1 MHWYGLTKAG
11 PLIKRAM
18 AETRS
23 QAKEVSSI
31 LSARVKTA
39 NSGNDL
45 HFYVDPRLA
54 GKYNIN
60 LHLMEENDRRGSGG
74 ERMTSQANAELSDF
88 EEETVTF
95 PSAKKDDSH
104 YLCSVVMQ
112 KPEKKVFS
120 VSAYLLETYLG
131 RYAYRADFYFREG
144 SKSSASRCY
153 GRVIAAVRD
162 LKLDVIEGGLNQNE
176 IPYYLRRKLQGEQ
189 GEIEPKKNK
198 MAVYLDP
205 ANLPAKTTIGTENMT
220 VIPRRRPIED
230 DLNMA
235 GITRKPIANDLLMD
249 DQIIR
254 RKPAKPP
261 KRANRVWGHVAMA
274 LGLGDIEDDTPSQG
288 V

>member
-1 MHWYGLTKAG
+1 VHWYGLTKAG
-11 PLIKRAM
+11 PLIKLAM
-18 AETRS
+18 AETRK

-31 LSARVKTA
+31 MERRIKTA

-60 LHLMEENDRRGSGG
+60 LHLMDENDRRGSGG
-74 ERMTSQANAELSDF
+74 ERMTSQANSELSDF

-104 YLCSVVMQ
+104 YLATVVFQ

-144 SKSSASRCY
+144 SKASASRCY
-153 GRVIAAVRD
+153 GRIVSAVRD
-162 LKLDVIEGGLNQNE
+162 LKQDVIEGGLNQNE
-176 IPYYLRRKLQGEQ
+176 IPYILRRKLQGEQ

-205 ANLPAKTTIGTENMT
+205 SNVPAKKTIGTENMT
-220 VIPRRRPIED
+220 VIPRRRPIE
-230 DLNMA
+230 NE
-235 GITRKPIANDLLMD
+235 LLMD
-249 DQIIR
+249 DQITR
-254 RKPAKPP
+254 REPP
-261 KRANRVWGHVAMA
+261 KTPKKANRVWGHVAMA
-274 LGLGDIEDDTPSQG
+274 LGLGDVEDDTPSQG
-288 V
+288 I